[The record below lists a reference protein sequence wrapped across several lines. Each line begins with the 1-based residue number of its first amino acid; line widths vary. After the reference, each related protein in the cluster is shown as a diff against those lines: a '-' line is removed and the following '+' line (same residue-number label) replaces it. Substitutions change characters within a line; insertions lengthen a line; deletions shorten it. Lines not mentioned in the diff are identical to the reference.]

1 MIKDT
6 VAAFS
11 ELLPEPVAGAS
22 GPLDGLSFAAKEN
35 YEFAGRVASNGN
47 PTWKASHP
55 PAEKSAACVDTCLQA
70 GASFVGFTHMDEL
83 AYSIIGANAHFG
95 TPVNSAAPS
104 RVPGGSSSG
113 SAAAVAA
120 GLADFALG
128 SDTGGSVRIPA
139 AFCGIFGLRT
149 SHGRISS
156 NGLVPLAPS
165 FDVPGWFTRDLD
177 TMIRV
182 SAAFGINAAQGK
194 RPSRLWLPSSVWS
207 GIDPDL
213 FAALKPM
220 IDRLAALLGPADTSS
235 LPEQTLE
242 HWFETFRVHQAYEI
256 WKTVGPWVSSAAA
269 HFGPG
274 VTERLD
280 MASKINGTEFAKSA
294 ADRAS
299 ICAAMD
305 TLMDDSTILVLP
317 TAPGPAPELAASQE
331 DLDAARKAI
340 MCLTSISGLNRYPEL
355 TIPGA
360 VVGKAPVGLSL
371 VSARMQDNDLLA
383 LAGLM

>member
-1 MIKDT
+1 MTKDT

-11 ELLPEPVAGAS
+11 ELLPEPITGAS

-47 PTWKASHP
+47 PTWKATHT
-55 PAEKSAACVDTCLQA
+55 PAERSAACVDTCLEA
-70 GASFVGFTHMDEL
+70 GASLVGFTHMDEL

-120 GLADFALG
+120 NLVDFALG

-139 AFCGIFGLRT
+139 AFCGLFGLRT
-149 SHGRISS
+149 SHRRISS
-156 NGLVPLAPS
+156 SGLVPLAPS

-182 SAAFGINAAQGK
+182 SAAFGIDAAQGK
-194 RPSRLWLPSSVWS
+194 QPSRLWLPSSVWT
-207 GIDPDL
+207 GMNADL
-213 FAALKPM
+213 LDALQPM
-220 IDRLAALLGPADTSS
+220 VSRLEALLDPADTTP
-235 LPEQTLE
+235 LPAPSLE

-256 WKTVGPWVSSAAA
+256 WQTVGSWVSSTAA

-280 MASKINGTEFAKSA
+280 MASKISGTEFAKAA

-305 TLMDDSTILVLP
+305 ALMDDSTILVLP
-317 TAPGPAPELAASQE
+317 TAPGPAPELAASQD
-331 DLDAARKAI
+331 DLDVARKAI

-360 VVGKAPVGLSL
+360 VVGNAPVGLSL
-371 VSARMQDNDLLA
+371 VGARMHDEDLLA
-383 LAGLM
+383 LASLM